1 MKRRAETENGNLQV
15 DGTRAGGA
23 RAMIAC
29 SMCGHSFTPQE
40 GAACRSGCPVAG
52 GCGMVTCP
60 SCGFEFPPESKL
72 FALIT
77 RLVRRVAPSRGRAM
91 DAETARG

>member
-1 MKRRAETENGNLQV
+1 MSPKEK
-15 DGTRAGGA
+15 A

-29 SMCGHSFTPQE
+29 GMCGHAFTQQE

-60 SCGFEFPPESKL
+60 ACGYEFPPQSKL
-72 FALIT
+72 FTLLT
-77 RLVRRVAPSRGRAM
+77 NLVRRKRDVDPDPVPR
-91 DAETARG
+91 

>member
-1 MKRRAETENGNLQV
+1 
-15 DGTRAGGA
+15 
-23 RAMIAC
+23 MIEC
-29 SMCGHSFTPQE
+29 SMCGHSFTREE

-60 SCGFEFPPESKL
+60 ACSYEFPPESKL

-77 RLVRRVAPSRGRAM
+77 KIVRRATTPLRSSEL
-91 DAETARG
+91 DPETARG